1 MYQSY
6 ENILRTDLR
15 NFMMENMGKDMNML
29 SGPNA
34 VPGTGAVIGRKLF
47 NEWKDRGFNW
57 TERKSEAQKFQEEK
71 MLEQG
76 FKLEPAG
83 RQQ

>member
-1 MYQSY
+1 
-6 ENILRTDLR
+6 
-15 NFMMENMGKDMNML
+15 MGKDMNML

-71 MLEQG
+71 MLNQG

-83 RQQ
+83 RQP